1 VRHLSRTPSSILR
14 PIFTLS
20 IFLLW
25 HTGLAQLASSTATPV
40 PVKKSADWVNPCS
53 GSADPAKQL
62 PDAVCRFLEQSFA
75 EIDKRCGIVPVK
87 RFWPP
92 WNVFRPL
99 HTYDIIPVDVL
110 RGVKTSL
117 DMTKVKPADTA
128 DFSSSAILSLVP
140 LLTTVTNES
149 DPSKAVAA
157 IMASNDPGATL
168 DFNPLT
174 DPKILNLD
182 AHSHSDGEITCNT
195 ALQANQSGRVKATVA
210 DVSEK
215 FSAQSN
221 SDLKMELVTGT
232 FTSPIDYLANIKPSA
247 QYFEALD
254 LYRRNIQANVQPP
267 TGPLRYISQIDGLV
281 RYNTQN
287 ASNQSDVSGTG
298 SASVGSLVGSVD
310 ASATADHSTQQNRHA
325 VVFTTLLRNPK
336 LAQLPSP
343 ASTKAFLSNN
353 NQLFDLSDP
362 NYKPTA
368 FDKPTNTVKITY
380 AMPGMPLSLCAT
392 DLWSVTATAN
402 GSLKADSL
410 SLGMKPSPKPSSS
423 SSAPSNTRRVCTATI
438 SVPAEIISVPA
449 GSSSDPIVFTL
460 SFKIDPTA
468 QPNSDKIIP
477 QTPFEVI
484 KSSFRYTQPDPGIHP
499 MNSPQAP
506 TATSAQFWYQFANP
520 VRLDP
525 TVSPVLGTSPSLVCD
540 GDTLSS
546 PAWTA
551 TFATSFP
558 SGNTNISGS
567 FLLVQFNYTLA
578 QFNSSL
584 TVNPKVCKFS
594 DGKVTLSAADGS
606 PIKLNLQSP

>member
-1 VRHLSRTPSSILR
+1 VRRLSRTSSSMLR
-14 PIFTLS
+14 CIFTLS
-20 IFLLW
+20 IPLLW
-25 HTGLAQLASSTATPV
+25 HTGFAQLTPV

-62 PDAVCRFLEQSFA
+62 PDAVCRFLEQSYA

-92 WNVFRPL
+92 WNLFRPL
-99 HTYDIIPVDVL
+99 HTYDIIPFDVL
-110 RGVKTSL
+110 MDVKTSL
-117 DMTKVKPADTA
+117 DMTKAKPADTA
-128 DFSSSAILSLVP
+128 DFSSSVILSLVP
-140 LLTTVTNES
+140 LLTTVTSES
-149 DPSKAVAA
+149 DPGKALAA

-168 DFNPLT
+168 DFYPLT
-174 DPKILNLD
+174 DPQILNLD
-182 AHSHSDGEITCNT
+182 AHSNSARQITCDT
-195 ALQANQSGRVKATVA
+195 ALSANQSGRVKVAVA

-221 SDLKMELVTGT
+221 SALNMELVTGT
-232 FTSPIDYLANIKPSA
+232 FTSPIDYLANIKPKA

-281 RYNTQN
+281 RYNTQK
-287 ASNQSDVSGTG
+287 ASSQSDASGTG

-310 ASATADHSTQQNRHA
+310 ASATADHSTQQNSHA

-343 ASTKAFLSNN
+343 PSTKAFLSNN

-362 NYKPTA
+362 NYKPAA
-368 FDKPTNTVKITY
+368 FDKPTNTVKVTY
-380 AMPGMPLSLCAT
+380 PMPGMPLSLCAT

-423 SSAPSNTRRVCTATI
+423 ASTSSNTRRVCTATI

-468 QPNSDKIIP
+468 QMNSDNIVP
-477 QTPFEVI
+477 ETPFEVI
-484 KSSFRYTQPDPGIHP
+484 KSFSFRYTQPDPGIHL
-499 MNSPQAP
+499 MSPAQAP

-520 VRLDP
+520 VRLDT
-525 TVSPVLGTSPSLVCD
+525 TVSAVLGTSPSLVCD

-567 FLLVQFNYTLA
+567 FLLVQFNYTLS
-578 QFNSSL
+578 QFNTTL
-584 TVNPKVCKFS
+584 TASPKACTFS
-594 DGKVTLSAADGS
+594 GGKATLSAADGS
-606 PIKLNLQSP
+606 PIKLTLQTP